1 MANSVT
7 IGEFALSVE
16 TVLKD
21 YKYRIDD
28 DTKRIVKQVAKESA
42 DVVKQ
47 HTPSNWSN
55 DYKKQ
60 IKASAPVVERG
71 NYTSYVHM
79 SGDNYRIA
87 HLLENGHALVRGGR
101 TLGNVKAYPH
111 FKFGEEYAERELPK
125 RLEEAIR

>member
-16 TVLKD
+16 AVLKD

-55 DYKKQ
+55 EYKKQ
-60 IKASAPVVERG
+60 IKASVPVVERG
-71 NYTSYVHM
+71 SYTSYVHM
-79 SGDNYRIA
+79 NGENYRIA

-111 FKFGEEYAERELPK
+111 FTYGEEYAERELPK